1 MGASTSQSLP
11 YVLVALCFIA
21 IIAWNTRQR
30 CRGID
35 TDNVDTFFGGI
46 IYFLFI
52 GLRHEVGYDWEAY
65 DAFFHDCHTDFD
77 SFVARLENSNAEP
90 LFQYYMFFVKNSVWD
105 NLSFF
110 MTLSTLIDLVV
121 ICWLFRR
128 YSSFFML
135 SMLIYFALF
144 LDLSLIHI

>member
-110 MTLSTLIDLVV
+110 YDP
-121 ICWLFRR
+121 
-128 YSSFFML
+128 
-135 SMLIYFALF
+135 
-144 LDLSLIHI
+144 IHPN